1 MVYTVA
7 DRDAEIDMLVAM
19 SGATRLQ
26 AARALDENHQ
36 GNINSALTQ
45 LSGTKQP
52 RKKNQAHSHVS
63 STAKRQRKA
72 IFSTPSIR

>member
-1 MVYTVA
+1 MDDTAV

-26 AARALDENHQ
+26 AARALDENQ
-36 GNINSALTQ
+36 GIINSALTQ
-45 LSGTKQP
+45 LF
-52 RKKNQAHSHVS
+52 RKKTDAEEEKSCQFYSQ
-63 STAKRQRKA
+63 KRKA